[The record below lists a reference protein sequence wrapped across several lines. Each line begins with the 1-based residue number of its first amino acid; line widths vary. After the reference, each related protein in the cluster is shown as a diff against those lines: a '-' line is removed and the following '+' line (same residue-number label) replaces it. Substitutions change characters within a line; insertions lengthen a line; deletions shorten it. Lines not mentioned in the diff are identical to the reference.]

1 MLEHSAPLS
10 ILVTR
15 MTLYLPA
22 QQAAYMPQDARLLP
36 RIFTLDP
43 RSLAAFRI
51 GVGALILIDLFQRYA
66 DLTAFYTDKGVLPR
80 SLLTLGQPGNWQW
93 SFHAW
98 SGTAEFQTALFV
110 LAAVAGLS
118 LMIGYRTTLASFV
131 SWLFLISIHT
141 RNPLIINAGDTYI
154 ALLTFWSIFLP
165 MGRVWSL
172 DARRN
177 PLPAESQIYTAAT
190 VALCLQVF
198 FLYFSTAVL
207 KCQSESWQ
215 SGDAIAIS
223 LSKDYLITFSGR
235 ALSSHDLFLKWLTWG
250 TLLFEFLGPIALLL
264 TKSWT
269 RLAVIG
275 LFIIFHL
282 GLVICFSIGLFP
294 YVCIVALFAFL
305 PSEFWNW
312 MWGEPRLVHQS
323 TLQPSPSRMTRYAQ
337 TLSRIVLLLAMT
349 IATWSGLNS
358 LVPAVGM
365 PEGVRQLSR
374 SLRWGQKWQ
383 MFVNP
388 AENRDGW
395 FVFDARFVDGSSSDL
410 LTGASPVSSVKPNLT
425 SAMFKNFRWRKFCV
439 NLLSPK
445 YQVARTGLG
454 VYLLLERD
462 RVHHDVHRLKSLEI
476 CFLSPNEPQKT
487 VLYEWQ
493 NKALKYQDAF
503 IRE

>member
-1 MLEHSAPLS
+1 MPAP
-10 ILVTR
+10 
-15 MTLYLPA
+15 
-22 QQAAYMPQDARLLP
+22 QAVNMPQDARLLP
-36 RIFTLDP
+36 RVFTLDL
-43 RSLAAFRI
+43 RSLATFRI

-80 SLLTLGQPGNWQW
+80 SLLTIGQPGNWQW

-110 LAAVAGLS
+110 LAAIAGLS
-118 LMIGYRTTLASFV
+118 LMVGYRTTLASLV

-141 RNPLIINAGDTYI
+141 RNPLVINAGDTYI
-154 ALLTFWSIFLP
+154 ALLAFWGIFLP
-165 MGRVWSL
+165 LGRVWSL

-177 PLPAESQIYTAAT
+177 PLPTESQIYSLST
-190 VALCLQVF
+190 VALCLQVV

-223 LSKDYLITFSGR
+223 LSKDYLITSSGR
-235 ALSSHDLFLKWLTWG
+235 AFASQAPYLKWLTWG
-250 TLLFEFLGPIALLL
+250 TLLFEFVGGIALLV
-264 TKSWT
+264 TKGWT

-275 LFIIFHL
+275 TFIVFHL
-282 GLVICFSIGLFP
+282 GLAICFSIGFFP
-294 YVCIVALFAFL
+294 YICIVALFAFI
-305 PSEFWNW
+305 PSKFWNW
-312 MWGEPRLVHQS
+312 MWGDPRPIHQS
-323 TLQPSPSRMTRYAQ
+323 VLEPSPSRITRYAQ

-349 IATWSGLNS
+349 IAAWSGLNS
-358 LVPAVGM
+358 LLPVVDM

-374 SLRWGQKWQ
+374 SFHWGQKWQ

-388 AENRDGW
+388 DQNRDGW

-410 LTGASPVSSVKPNLT
+410 LTGASPVTSEKPDLT
-425 SAMFKNFRWRKFCV
+425 SATFKNFRWRKFCV
-439 NLLSPK
+439 NLLRPK

-454 VYLLLERD
+454 VYLLLKRD

-487 VLYEWQ
+487 VLYEWR
-493 NKALKYQDAF
+493 NTALNYQDAF
-503 IRE
+503 IKE

>member
-1 MLEHSAPLS
+1 M
-10 ILVTR
+10 
-15 MTLYLPA
+15 PA
-22 QQAAYMPQDARLLP
+22 QQAANMPHDARLLP
-36 RIFTLDP
+36 RIFALDL
-43 RSLAAFRI
+43 RSLASLRI
-51 GVGALILIDLFQRYA
+51 GLGALILIDLFQRYA

-80 SLLTLGQPGNWQW
+80 SLLTIGQPDNWQW

-110 LAAVAGLS
+110 LAAIAGLS
-118 LMIGYRTTLASFV
+118 LMIGYRTTLASLV

-154 ALLTFWSIFLP
+154 ALLAFWGIFLP
-165 MGRVWSL
+165 LGRVWSL

-177 PLPAESQIYTAAT
+177 PLPTESQNYSLAT
-190 VALCLQVF
+190 VALCLQVM

-223 LSKDYLITFSGR
+223 LSKDYLITSSGR
-235 ALSSHDLFLKWLTWG
+235 ALATQALYLKWLTWG
-250 TLLFEFLGPIALLL
+250 TLLFELLGGIALLV
-264 TKSWT
+264 TKGWT

-275 LFIIFHL
+275 TFIVFHL

-294 YVCIVALFAFL
+294 YVCIVALLAFI

-312 MWGEPRLVHQS
+312 MLGETRPVHQS

-349 IATWSGLNS
+349 IAAWSGLNS

-365 PEGVRQLSR
+365 PEGLRQLSR
-374 SLRWGQKWQ
+374 SFHWGQKWQ

-388 AENRDGW
+388 AANRDGW
-395 FVFDARFVDGSSSDL
+395 FVFDARFVDGSSCDL
-410 LTGASPVSSVKPNLT
+410 LTDISPVSSVRPDLT
-425 SAMFKNFRWRKFCV
+425 SATFKNFRWRKFCV
-439 NLLSPK
+439 NLLRTK

-462 RVHHDVHRLKSLEI
+462 RVHHDVHRLKSLEL

-487 VLYEWQ
+487 VLYEWH

-503 IRE
+503 ITE